1 MIVFRLIID
10 HETVAFKEQ
19 FFSGEIKGVV
29 VVTDL
34 RVSLKLERVLTQKSK
49 GVFIF
54 SLLYGGYSRPLTRD
68 SADEPC
74 IPTGG
79 TLLQQSTL

>member
-19 FFSGEIKGVV
+19 FFLGEIKGVV
-29 VVTDL
+29 AADDL
-34 RVSLKLERVLTQKSK
+34 TISLKLERVSRQKSK

-54 SLLYGGYSRPLTRD
+54 SLLYGGDFRLLTRD
-68 SADEPC
+68 
-74 IPTGG
+74 
-79 TLLQQSTL
+79 